1 MSKVVEFFK
10 NLFSKEKKQ
19 QHVIEENI
27 NTKAKSQFEIL
38 KEALHNPQ
46 EANKEEVL
54 SILLGS
60 RVVFHVSSL
69 EKITKL
75 AETLFGT
82 YEVTDNNGVFYEGN
96 LMFQYLVSEDYK
108 QTIIMII
115 PMLNIEKVPSF
126 SIKN

>member
-1 MSKVVEFFK
+1 MIYF
-10 NLFSKEKKQ
+10 L
-19 QHVIEENI
+19 HP
-27 NTKAKSQFEIL
+27 
-38 KEALHNPQ
+38 LHNPQ